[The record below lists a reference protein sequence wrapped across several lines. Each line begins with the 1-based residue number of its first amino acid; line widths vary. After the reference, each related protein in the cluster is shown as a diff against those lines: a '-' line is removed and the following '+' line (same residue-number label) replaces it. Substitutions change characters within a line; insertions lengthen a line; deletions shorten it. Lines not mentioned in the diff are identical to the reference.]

1 MAAADEA
8 EFWLRECIDAM
19 SLNNF
24 AENAV
29 SIPGDT
35 VTVLHQVCSQGPSDR
50 PRFAADRSLTLP
62 GRAGK
67 CEA

>member
-50 PRFAADRSLTLP
+50 PRSAA
-62 GRAGK
+62 
-67 CEA
+67 